1 MDFLPSPSGQCCCG
15 LADLFRSC
23 AAICFSPP
31 TEDSEAPGPSSGT
44 STAQVESAEGEAP
57 AEVPSSP
64 LDDCCF
70 SLTDLLPS
78 WLCPS
83 SLYGAQDSSLA
94 QSRDEA
100 APATS
105 CLSSLFAASS
115 PSSSCKFSGE
125 TADLW
130 QWIAEPCSDNN
141 LDAATSLNPG
151 LWPLEAEFATLS
163 PGTSQLAESPSSPQS
178 LGLDRS
184 AISPCTSEATSSPAD
199 EECSGPSSLQ
209 AQSSVAIAPAE
220 QPAADLKTTRQSGL
234 WQWATDSWEALKT
247 NNEPP
252 APAADDYP
260 IPAFWP
266 LDAELATL
274 GPDTLLENDAVM
286 EEQQEDSSVAI
297 VIRTATC
304 EALALC
310 GQEEP
315 AISGTPLDAVSDFR
329 PCIEVYY
336 LQSQSTPET
345 AAAESEHG
353 TASQNKLTTCWT
365 LVHILMAREGTF
377 IHSTQVTD
385 VSSEVVLQTPPSA
398 VKTEEASRL
407 VTETHSVQSGL
418 CKWVSQTVTETSS
431 TVITTFEDGHLV
443 IDSTVNNSKTTVE
456 SRCVGQTVFR
466 TSQQSQSVKVVRT
479 DETILGC
486 AINTTQTDTLTAVAE
501 VWDEF
506 CKHVHTAQ
514 AQTVTVVISVPSE
527 MGAQVFSDQGS
538 TFTETRDIFP
548 APRTDVSQPSAT
560 FSASRPALPWKYRS
574 QLSHQ

>member
-23 AAICFSPP
+23 DAICFSPA
-31 TEDSEAPGPSSGT
+31 TEDSEAFDPSSGT
-44 STAQVESAEGEAP
+44 STAQAESAEGEAP

-64 LDDCCF
+64 PGDCCL

-83 SLYGAQDSSLA
+83 SLFGAQDSSLA
-94 QSRDEA
+94 QSRNEA

-115 PSSSCKFSGE
+115 PLSSCKFSGE

-141 LDAATSLNPG
+141 LDAVTSLNPG
-151 LWPLEAEFATLS
+151 LWPLESEFATLS
-163 PGTSQLAESPSSPQS
+163 PAWASQLAESPSSPQ
-178 LGLDRS
+178 
-184 AISPCTSEATSSPAD
+184 AQF
-199 EECSGPSSLQ
+199 SG
-209 AQSSVAIAPAE
+209 AIAPAE
-220 QPAADLKTTRQSGL
+220 QPAGDLKTARQSGL

-252 APAADDYP
+252 VPAADDNP

-266 LDAELATL
+266 SDAEFASL
-274 GPDTLLENDAVM
+274 GSDTQLENNAAM
-286 EEQQEDSSVAI
+286 EEQQEDSSMAI
-297 VIRTATC
+297 VIKTATD
-304 EALALC
+304 EALALH

-315 AISGTPLDAVSDFR
+315 AISGKPMDAVSDFR
-329 PCIEVYY
+329 PCIEVYA

-365 LVHILMAREGTF
+365 LVHILMAREDTF

-385 VSSEVVLQTPPSA
+385 VSSEVVLQTPLSA

-431 TVITTFEDGHLV
+431 TVITTLEDGHLV

-466 TSQQSQSVKVVRT
+466 TSQQSQSVKAVRT
-479 DETILGC
+479 DETMLGC

-501 VWDEF
+501 AWDEL

-514 AQTVTVVISVPSE
+514 AQTVTVIVSVPSE

-538 TFTETRDIFP
+538 TFTETRDVFP

-560 FSASRPALPWKYRS
+560 FPASRPALLWK
-574 QLSHQ
+574 